1 MDNKKN
7 LRPSLKKRKEILH
20 KFSKT
25 NPIWKTRMVIMHFLF
40 CSSIAILIAIAALL
54 INHPTTGMGVFV
66 FLCFGL
72 MMACVPYFLGLA
84 VKNKSN
90 YKCAYPYS
98 SYANGTLVLDEQY
111 LQYYFWQVGPTEP
124 AAYSSRHALYKDDDK
139 FIYKIRRDSIDN
151 IEISDIGICSITGGG
166 QLILP
171 EDVELSKNELK
182 EISNNFSFALAFEEN
197 NARDIIREWKN
208 NNGN

>member
-1 MDNKKN
+1 MVFQS
-7 LRPSLKKRKEILH
+7 SLKKRKEILH
-20 KFSKT
+20 EFAKTKSGWKLRMFLMYLLFSLSA
-25 NPIWKTRMVIMHFLF
+25 I
-40 CSSIAILIAIAALL
+40 ILISVVILL

-124 AAYSSRHALYKDDDK
+124 AAYSSRHAIYRDDDK
-139 FIYKIRRDSIDN
+139 FVYKIRRDSIDN
-151 IEISDIGICSITGGG
+151 IEISDVGICSITGGG

-171 EDVELSKNELK
+171 KDVKLSKTELK
-182 EISNNFSFALAFEEN
+182 EISNNFSFALAFEEENIN
-197 NARDIIREWKN
+197 NTIMNWRN
-208 NNGN
+208 QNG

>member
-1 MDNKKN
+1 MVNTKTFY
-7 LRPSLKKRKEILH
+7 PSLKKRKEILH
-20 KFSKT
+20 EFAKT
-25 NPIWKTRMVIMHFLF
+25 NSSWRLRMALVYVLFSLSAIILTFFVI
-40 CSSIAILIAIAALL
+40 LL

-66 FLCFGL
+66 FLCSGL

-98 SYANGTLVLDEQY
+98 SYANGTLVLDEHY

-171 EDVELSKNELK
+171 KDVKLSKTELK
-182 EISNNFSFALAFEEN
+182 EISNNFSFALAFEEKSIN
-197 NARDIIREWKN
+197 NTIMNWKN
-208 NNGN
+208 QNG